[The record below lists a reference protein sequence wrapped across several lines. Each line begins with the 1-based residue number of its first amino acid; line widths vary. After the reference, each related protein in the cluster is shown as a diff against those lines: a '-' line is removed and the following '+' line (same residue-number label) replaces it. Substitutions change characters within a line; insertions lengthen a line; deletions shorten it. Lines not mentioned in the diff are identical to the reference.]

1 MDIDLNFIKNEY
13 FFKKIEK
20 YLHHLFKVNKE
31 VVGVILFG
39 SIARGDATYSEE
51 KKSDIDL
58 IIIFRDN
65 ELPVHHKKRSEV
77 KLKLMEL
84 APSRVDSLWMTEGEF
99 INLVKIKTDIIL
111 YALDEGR
118 ILYDPL
124 GLIKKQKD
132 NLFRELKNK
141 GVKKE
146 KHYWIWPIKSFGE
159 EIEW

>member
-13 FFKKIEK
+13 FSKKIEK
-20 YLHHLFKVNKE
+20 YLHHLFQVNKE
-31 VVGVILFG
+31 IVGVILFG

-51 KKSDIDL
+51 KISDIDL

-65 ELPVHHKKRSEV
+65 ELPEHYRKRNDL
-77 KLKLMEL
+77 KFKLMQS
-84 APSRVDSLWMTEGEF
+84 APSGVDSLWMTEREF
-99 INLVKIKTDIIL
+99 LNLVKIKTDIVL
-111 YALDEGR
+111 YALDEGKM
-118 ILYDPL
+118 LYDPV

-132 NLFRELKNK
+132 ILFKELKKK

-146 KHYWIWPIKSFGE
+146 KHYWVWPIKSFGE

>member
-1 MDIDLNFIKNEY
+1 MDINLKFIKNEY
-13 FFKKIEK
+13 FLKKIEK
-20 YLHHLFKVNKE
+20 YLNLLFQINKKVI
-31 VVGVILFG
+31 GLILFG
-39 SIARGDATYSEE
+39 SLARGDATYSIE

-65 ELPVHHKKRSEV
+65 ELPIHHKKRSEM
-77 KLKLMEL
+77 KLKLLEL
-84 APSRVDSLWMTEGEF
+84 APSGVDSLWMTEGEF

-118 ILYDPL
+118 ILYDPV
-124 GLIKKQKD
+124 GLIRKQKD
-132 NLFRELKNK
+132 TLFKELKKK

-146 KHYWIWPIKSFGE
+146 RHYWAWPIKSFGE